1 MKTITTA
8 LVQGRK
14 YSKTLVQ
21 ESKRRTSME
30 VLKSK
35 ASAHVTSM
43 WEHLRVSKG
52 QSHVDAIVAIRVAK
66 RQPYFV
72 LHAWN

>member
-1 MKTITTA
+1 MKTIKTA
-8 LVQGRK
+8 LIQGRK

-21 ESKRRTSME
+21 ESNRRASIE
-30 VLKSK
+30 LWKSK
-35 ASAHVTSM
+35 ANSHVTAM
-43 WEHLRVSKG
+43 WRHLRVSKG
-52 QSHVDAIVAIRVAK
+52 QSHVDGIVAIRAAK

>member
-1 MKTITTA
+1 MKTIKTA
-8 LVQGRK
+8 LIQGRK

-21 ESKRRTSME
+21 ESNRRTSIE
-30 VLKSK
+30 LLKSK
-35 ASAHVTSM
+35 ASAHVTAM

-52 QSHVDAIVAIRVAK
+52 QSHVDGIVAIRAAK

-72 LHAWN
+72 MHVWN